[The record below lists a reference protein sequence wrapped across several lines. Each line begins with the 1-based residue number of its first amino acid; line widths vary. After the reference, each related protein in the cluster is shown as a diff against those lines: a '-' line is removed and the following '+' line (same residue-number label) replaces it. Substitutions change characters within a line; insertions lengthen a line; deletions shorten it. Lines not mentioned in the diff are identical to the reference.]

1 MDEEELRMIRT
12 DIETLKKILKL
23 ISKKIELLDKGI
35 EAWYRMFDKD
45 GSDHIETEELY
56 LMLDSLNLS
65 DKIEDRLVMMLF
77 RLFDRHDE
85 GFFTFKDFVDIL
97 TKRMKPNYYRIV
109 MAERERYRLHGLAV
123 KRPTP
128 KNKPQPQP

>member
-45 GSDHIETEELY
+45 GSDHIETNELY
-56 LMLDSLNLS
+56 HMLDSLNLS

-128 KNKPQPQP
+128 KNKPQP